1 MTEETGV
8 ASFSII
14 PSTGFCS
21 LAEASITSVG
31 VPLSWQSLLI
41 AEDQP
46 GVLSPAN
53 ILKIKSKAIFHS
65 AVLTEAGALHV
76 CYAAEE
82 MCVHAGGCK
91 RL

>member
-1 MTEETGV
+1 MTAETGV
-8 ASFSII
+8 ASFPII

-21 LAEASITSVG
+21 LDQASVTSVG
-31 VPLSWQSLLI
+31 VPLSWQGLLI
-41 AEDQP
+41 VEDQP
-46 GVLSPAN
+46 GVLNPAN
-53 ILKIKSKAIFHS
+53 ILNIKRKAIFHS

-82 MCVHAGGCK
+82 MYLHAGGCK